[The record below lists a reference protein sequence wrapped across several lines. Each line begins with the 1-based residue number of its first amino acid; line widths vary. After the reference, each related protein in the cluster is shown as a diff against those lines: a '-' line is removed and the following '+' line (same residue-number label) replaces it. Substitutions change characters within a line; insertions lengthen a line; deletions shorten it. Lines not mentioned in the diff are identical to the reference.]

1 MFDLLPDKQKE
12 NIEKS
17 NAARKAL
24 TEKWAKS
31 ADEIAEEQAGRRPD
45 EKTTLS
51 EIEQRESDITETR
64 NKNRA
69 EAGLPAYDPEQG
81 ALPAV
86 PRHQN
91 YKQLTR

>member
-1 MFDLLPDKQKE
+1 MFDLLPDKQRE

-69 EAGLPAYDPEQG
+69 EAGLPAY
-81 ALPAV
+81 V
-86 PRHQN
+86 PDSGLFPTFQRG
-91 YKQLTR
+91 RVPPPRR